1 MAINLDAAYAEEL
14 DANDPLAHFRDRF
27 IIDDPKLIYLDG
39 NSLGRLP
46 KAATELANN
55 LIENEWGKRLI
66 RSWNEGWFDAN
77 ERIGAK
83 IAELIGAQPDEVIMA
98 DSTTVNLFKLA
109 VAALRKQKGRTKI
122 LTDNLNFPSD
132 IYVLQGAVDVLDKGH
147 RLELIPSSDDI
158 HGPADELKAKL
169 DEQTALLTLT
179 HTVFKSGYV
188 YDMADMT
195 HAAHEVGALALWDL
209 SHSVGS
215 VELNL
220 NGANADL
227 AIGCTYKYL
236 NGGPGA
242 PAFICVRRDLQDE
255 LHNPIPGWMGKK
267 NLFDFALEYEPEPGL
282 RHFLTGTSPIA
293 SLALVEP
300 GIDVML
306 EAGMNNL
313 RKKSVKQTEYLI
325 KLWEEYLEPHGFTL
339 KSPRDSNWRGSHV
352 SLGHEQGLGID
363 LAMIRDKN
371 IIPDF
376 RPPDNIRLGVAPLYT
391 SYQDLHTAVM
401 RMKDIM
407 AERLYEKYASEVPV
421 VT

>member
-1 MAINLDAAYAEEL
+1 MNLDATHAHEL
-14 DANDPLAHFRDRF
+14 DANDPLAQFRERF
-27 IIDDPKLIYLDG
+27 VIDNPDLIYLDG

-46 KAATELANN
+46 KAAVDLSRD
-55 LIENEWGKRLI
+55 LIQKEWGGRLI

-83 IAELIGAQPDEVIMA
+83 IAQLIGAQPDEVIMA

-109 VAALRKQKGRTKI
+109 VAALKKQQGRTKV

-132 IYVLQGAVDVLDKGH
+132 IYVLQGAVDLLDKGH
-147 RLELIPSSDDI
+147 RLELVPSQDDI
-158 HGPADELKAKL
+158 HGPADELKANL
-169 DEQTALLTLT
+169 DEKTALLTLT

-188 YDMADMT
+188 YDMAAMT
-195 HAAHEVGALALWDL
+195 KAAHDVGALALWDL

-215 VELNL
+215 VELDM
-220 NGANADL
+220 NGAKADL
-227 AIGCTYKYL
+227 AIGCSYKYL

-242 PAFICVRRDLQDE
+242 PAFIYIRRDLQE
-255 LHNPIPGWMGKK
+255 ALHNPIPGWMGKK
-267 NLFDFALEYEPEPGL
+267 NLFDFSLEYEPEPGL

-293 SLALVEP
+293 SLALIEP
-300 GIDVML
+300 GINVML
-306 EAGMNNL
+306 EAGMKNL
-313 RKKSVKQTEYLI
+313 REKSVKQTEYLI
-325 KLWEEYLEPHGFTL
+325 MLWEAHLEPHGFTL
-339 KSPRDSNWRGSHV
+339 KSPRDPQWRGSHV

-391 SYQDLHTAVM
+391 SYKDIHTAVM
-401 RMKDIM
+401 RMEEIM
-407 AERLYEKYASEVPV
+407 TERLYEKYTSDVPV